1 MRNLKLNIFRRLTR
15 PMTRGSGWKLAI
27 IFGFSALLV
36 LGLLLAQVH
45 RASAA
50 STASGAT
57 ITSDKLDYQPGATV
71 TLTGAGRDS
80 GEAVQI
86 FVNDTVGNTWSL
98 NSNPDPQADGNGS
111 FTYSFSLP
119 STFIA
124 NYTVT
129 ATGPTSGTATT
140 TFTDNDCP
148 SLSGKVAS
156 NLVGASFSTS
166 GSTTTYKFSSANES
180 SSGGVPGLQ
189 EYCVYPQGSSPLLP
203 TLANIMPQAVGANGS
218 AWDKSLGGD
227 NFSFDRPNG
236 APSNIPLDGSTV
248 TMGTATW
255 SGSVP
260 TSQTILLH
268 INDAAECDKLYGGN
282 PGTCFVLPG
291 TPQQAKDLT
300 VSKTATP
307 SFMKTYKWSI
317 AKSVDKTEV
326 DQSGT
331 TATFNYTVSVTHDKG
346 MDSGWQ
352 VTGTITVHN
361 PNGSSVSGVNVTDAI
376 DGGGNCTVNG
386 GTSLMVPANNSVQVT
401 YTCTYSSAP
410 PSSGTNT
417 ATANWPDIGSPHTTA
432 TGTATYDFSSVI
444 PTLVDD
450 SVTGTCVSQDNTATF
465 TTNTTGTKG
474 SDSKTVKLCVG
485 ADLTVSKT
493 ASTGFMRTYTW
504 GITKKVD
511 STHQNIAAGGTATF
525 NYTVEVTH
533 DVGTDSGWTASGT
546 ITVSNPNDWESITLT
561 GVTDTVDNGG
571 TCVVDTSGFS
581 GTLGPGESK
590 DLPYSCTYS
599 SAPKPSS
606 GTNTATANWD
616 KTAASTPDA
625 SATGTAPVDFS
636 MPTKVVDGS
645 VTVTDPNS
653 PTNLLGTV
661 SYTDPSPT
669 TFTYSH
675 TFSGDPAGT
684 CTSHGNTASFTTSDT
699 HTSGSANQTVKV
711 CVGADLTVS
720 KTAIPYFTRTYNWS
734 IAKVVDKTLVEQI
747 GGTATFNYTVNVSE
761 TGFTDSAWQVAGTIT
776 VTNPNNWEIITAN
789 ATDVVDNGGICS
801 VTGGTNVSVP
811 PGGSVNLPY
820 TCTYTAVPSP
830 SSGTNTATAT
840 WDSGTFFTPDGST
853 SGSAK
858 FAFTTPTTT
867 VNKTVTVTDTF
878 NGGTP
883 TTLGTLTA
891 TDTKPYTSAAYK
903 YSHTVNVPQFNC
915 VKYTNTA
922 KIVETGQSDSKTVE
936 VCGPAKTGALT
947 MGYWQNKNGQGI
959 ISASGPSTG
968 PCTLT
973 TWLRLYAPFQDLSST
988 APCGSV
994 GSTSNT
1000 NVVGYVYTVI
1010 KAATCSGTT
1019 QPCNAMLK
1027 AQMLATSLDVYFS
1040 DPALGGNKIGATG
1053 PIGGVSIDLTM
1064 ICKMIDSSSGGS
1076 CNGSFENVSGAFGGA
1091 TSLTVSQMLAY
1102 AASQSNAGGSVWYAQ
1117 VKATQQLAKDAFD
1130 AINNQVAFSP

>member
-71 TLTGAGRDS
+71 TLTGAGWDS

-450 SVTGTCVSQDNTATF
+450 SVSITDT
-465 TTNTTGTKG
+465 
-474 SDSKTVKLCVG
+474 L
-485 ADLTVSKT
+485 
-493 ASTGFMRTYTW
+493 

-599 SAPKPSS
+599 YAPKPSS

-699 HTSGSANQTVKV
+699 HTSGSANQAVKV

-734 IAKVVDKTLVEQI
+734 IAKVVDKALVEQI

-867 VNKTVTVTDTF
+867 VNKTVTLTDTF

-959 ISASGPSTG
+959 ISTSGPSTG

-1027 AQMLATSLDVYFS
+1027 AQMLATALDVYFS
-1040 DPALGGNKIGATG
+1040 D
-1053 PIGGVSIDLTM
+1053 S
-1064 ICKMIDSSSGGS
+1064 
-1076 CNGSFENVSGAFGGA
+1076 
-1091 TSLTVSQMLAY
+1091 
-1102 AASQSNAGGSVWYAQ
+1102 
-1117 VKATQQLAKDAFD
+1117 
-1130 AINNQVAFSP
+1130 